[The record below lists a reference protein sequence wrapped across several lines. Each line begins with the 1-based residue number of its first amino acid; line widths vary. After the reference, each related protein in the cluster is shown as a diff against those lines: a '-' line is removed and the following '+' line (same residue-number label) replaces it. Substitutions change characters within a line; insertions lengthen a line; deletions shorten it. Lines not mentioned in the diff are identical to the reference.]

1 MIDAGAPHLGSAGLE
16 LSYRFNDLFF
26 ICQNRGTARQVTEST
41 GIPSYNLNIL
51 QGQIT
56 QSFKIDL
63 PINSLL
69 TTAAAAVRIIELD
82 DEPDI
87 LRVVELSL
95 RR

>member
-1 MIDAGAPHLGSAGLE
+1 
-16 LSYRFNDLFF
+16 
-26 ICQNRGTARQVTEST
+26 
-41 GIPSYNLNIL
+41 
-51 QGQIT
+51 
-56 QSFKIDL
+56 L